1 MALIKCPECEN
12 EVSTNA
18 KTCLQC
24 GENLEDGLKNSL
36 EKLGGTFIGVFLAI
50 VIAIGVGGFFEEMN
64 LINDNNLV
72 LVYIIA
78 FSTSILI
85 IGNVMSKIVKKFGR
99 KFETVDGGVHDYSQ
113 DKSINKMNKIAFPII
128 AIMIVV
134 AIGIKVSEPVKE
146 THSTVGIGTT
156 FKDHKLEIPRNAN

>member
-1 MALIKCPECEN
+1 MALIKCPECKN

-18 KTCLQC
+18 KTCPQC

-36 EKLGGTFIGVFLAI
+36 EKLGGSFVGVLLAI

-64 LINDNNLV
+64 LINENNLV

-99 KFETVDGGVHDYSQ
+99 KFVTADGGVYDYSHH
-113 DKSINKMNKIAFPII
+113 KSINKMNKIAFPII
-128 AIMIVV
+128 SIMIVV
-134 AIGIKVSEPVKE
+134 AIGIKVSEPVKKSHITAGIE
-146 THSTVGIGTT
+146 TA
-156 FKDHKLEIPRNAN
+156 FKDHKLEIPRNGN

>member
-1 MALIKCPECEN
+1 MLIKCPECKN

-18 KTCLQC
+18 KTCPQC

-36 EKLGGTFIGVFLAI
+36 EKLGGTFVGVLLTI
-50 VIAIGVGGFFEEMN
+50 LIAIGVGGFFEEMN

-99 KFETVDGGVHDYSQ
+99 KFVTADGGVHDYSQ

-146 THSTVGIGTT
+146 THSTVGIGTA

>member
-1 MALIKCPECEN
+1 MLIKCPECES

-18 KTCLQC
+18 KTCPQC

-36 EKLGGTFIGVFLAI
+36 EKIGGTFVGVLLAI

-99 KFETVDGGVHDYSQ
+99 KFVTADGGVHDYSQ

-146 THSTVGIGTT
+146 THSTVGIGTAFT
-156 FKDHKLEIPRNAN
+156 DHKLEIPRNGN

>member
-12 EVSTNA
+12 VVSTNA
-18 KTCLQC
+18 KTCPQC

-36 EKLGGTFIGVFLAI
+36 EKLGASFVGVFLAI
-50 VIAIGVGGFFEEMN
+50 VIAIGVGGFFEELN

-85 IGNVMSKIVKKFGR
+85 IGNLMSKIVKKFGR
-99 KFETVDGGVHDYSQ
+99 KFETVDGEVYDYSH
-113 DKSINKMNKIAFPII
+113 DKSINKINKIAFPII
-128 AIMIVV
+128 AVMIVV

-146 THSTVGIGTT
+146 THSTVGIGTA
-156 FKDHKLEIPRNAN
+156 FKDLKLEIPRNAK

>member
-12 EVSTNA
+12 VVSTNT
-18 KTCLQC
+18 KTCPQC

-36 EKLGGTFIGVFLAI
+36 EKLGGSFVGVFLAI

-78 FSTSILI
+78 FSISILI
-85 IGNVMSKIVKKFGR
+85 IGNVMSRIVKKFGR

-113 DKSINKMNKIAFPII
+113 DKSINKINKIAFLII

-134 AIGIKVSEPVKE
+134 AIGIKLS
-146 THSTVGIGTT
+146 
-156 FKDHKLEIPRNAN
+156 

>member
-1 MALIKCPECEN
+1 MALIKCPECKN

-24 GENLEDGLKNSL
+24 GEKLGDVFKNSL
-36 EKLGGTFIGVFLAI
+36 EKLGGSFVGVLLVI
-50 VIAIGVGGFFEEMN
+50 VIAIGVGAFFEEMN
-64 LINDNNLV
+64 LINDNNLI

-85 IGNVMSKIVKKFGR
+85 IANVMSKIVKKFRR
-99 KFETVDGGVHDYSQ
+99 KFKTVDGGVYDYSH
-113 DKSINKMNKIAFPII
+113 DKSINKMNRIAFPII

-134 AIGIKVSEPVKE
+134 AIGMKVSEPVKE
-146 THSTVGIGTT
+146 THSTVGIGTAL
-156 FKDHKLEIPRNAN
+156 KDHKLEIPRNGK

>member
-1 MALIKCPECEN
+1 MALINCPECEN
-12 EVSTNA
+12 AVSTNA
-18 KTCLQC
+18 KTCPQC
-24 GENLEDGLKNSL
+24 GENLEDSLKNSL
-36 EKLGGTFIGVFLAI
+36 EKLAGSFIGVFLAI
-50 VIAIGVGGFFEEMN
+50 LIAIGVGGFFEEMN

-85 IGNVMSKIVKKFGR
+85 IANVMSRIVKKFGR
-99 KFETVDGGVHDYSQ
+99 KQE
-113 DKSINKMNKIAFPII
+113 KSINKMNKIAFPII

-146 THSTVGIGTT
+146 THSTVGIGTA
-156 FKDHKLEIPRNAN
+156 FKDHKLEIPRNGN